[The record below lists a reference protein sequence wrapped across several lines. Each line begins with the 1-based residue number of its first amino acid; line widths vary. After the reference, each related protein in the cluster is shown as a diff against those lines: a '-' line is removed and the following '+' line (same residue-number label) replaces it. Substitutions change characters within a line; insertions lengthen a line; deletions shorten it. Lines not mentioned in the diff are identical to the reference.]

1 MKDATEVL
9 FILDKSGSMAHLT
22 NDVIGGFNSFIAD
35 QKKIEGE
42 IFLTVVAFNQRV
54 DSYAR
59 RDLRSIDVIED
70 VFPYQATG
78 MTALYDAVGEGIEEL
93 GKALAGIPEKER
105 PDKVMVVI
113 MTDGEENSSRY
124 YNKDKIS
131 SMIEHQRSKYQW
143 QFLFM
148 GANID
153 VEKEAGAISIPKGH
167 TKSYA
172 PSSAG
177 IRDAYGCASLGLSS
191 LRKSGPPPADAA
203 VVDHW
208 ANKLKDEISSLP
220 VAKKG

>member
-9 FILDKSGSMAHLT
+9 FILDKSGSMAHLS
-22 NDVIGGFNSFIAD
+22 NDVIGGFNTFIAE

-42 IFLTVVAFNQRV
+42 IFITVVAFNQKV
-54 DSYAR
+54 EFYER
-59 RDLRSIDVIED
+59 RNLRSIDVIED
-70 VFPYQATG
+70 VFHYRADG
-78 MTALYDAVGEGIEEL
+78 LTALYDAVGEGIEEL

-105 PDKVMVVI
+105 PDKIMVVI
-113 MTDGEENSSRY
+113 MTDGEENSSRNF
-124 YNKDKIS
+124 NKDKIA

-153 VEKEAGAISIPKGH
+153 VEKEAGAISIPKRH
-167 TKSYA
+167 TKSWA
-172 PSSAG
+172 LSSAG

-191 LRKSGPPPADAA
+191 LRKSGPPPADA
-203 VVDHW
+203 VVSDHW
-208 ANKLKDEISSLP
+208 AKKLKDEITSLP